1 LGPGKSATSRW
12 NSQLAVNTP
21 AAMKR
26 RLYLLLALLGLVL
39 PYYFFVSFLIKNG
52 LDVQLLVDQL
62 FASEISTF
70 FAVDLIITAIVFLFF
85 SYQESRRVHMEN
97 WWAYIVATLVV
108 GPSFAFPL
116 FLFFRESRIESPESI
131 SSE

>member
-1 LGPGKSATSRW
+1 
-12 NSQLAVNTP
+12 
-21 AAMKR
+21 MKK

-39 PYYFFVSFLIKNG
+39 PYYFFVSFLIENG

-97 WWAYIVATLVV
+97 WWAYVVAALVV

-116 FLFFRESRIESPESI
+116 FLFFRESRVESLESI
-131 SSE
+131 SRE